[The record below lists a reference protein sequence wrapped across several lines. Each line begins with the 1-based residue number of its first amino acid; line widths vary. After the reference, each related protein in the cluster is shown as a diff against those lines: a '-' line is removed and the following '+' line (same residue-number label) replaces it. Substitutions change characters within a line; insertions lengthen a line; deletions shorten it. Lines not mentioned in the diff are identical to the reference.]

1 MNKTFYML
9 AAGAALVVIA
19 GCGQK
24 LPVNRAPNLV
34 RAEIIRADIDAGGAA
49 AAAGPVLVEPTGW
62 ATLTGRFKV
71 NGTPTPDQPLK
82 VDKDQNVCAPP
93 GGMAP
98 VAGTVLL
105 SGDGGLKNVLVF
117 LSTNTPA
124 DDPDKKWEHPDY
136 AANKE
141 ATLAHPFDQKNC
153 VFLDRIYAMRATQT
167 TSVKNSDSVSHN
179 ANIQPRSGAKVDNFN
194 IPPGGA
200 VNYKPGGA
208 TNDPFQVTCSI
219 HTWMQTW
226 MISRPNP
233 YFAVTDADGNFK
245 IENLPAAEGLKL
257 EFRGWHE
264 RAGFLGAVT
273 VNGTAATWKKGKFE
287 LELKPGDTQNLE
299 VTLDAAVLK

>member
-1 MNKTFYML
+1 MVAGIAL
-9 AAGAALVVIA
+9 ATAL

-34 RAEIIRADIDAGGAA
+34 RAELIRADIDAGGAA

-62 ATLTGRFKV
+62 ATLSGRFKV

-82 VDKDQNVCAPP
+82 VDKDQNVCAP

-98 VAGTVLL
+98 VAGTVLM
-105 SGDGGLKNVLVF
+105 SGDGGLQNVLVF

-124 DDPDKKWEHPDY
+124 DDAKWEHPDY

-141 ATLAHPFDQKNC
+141 ITLERPFDQKNC

-167 TSVKNSDSVSHN
+167 TVVKNSDSVSHN
-179 ANIQPRSGAKVDNFN
+179 ANIQPRSGAKVENSN
-194 IPPGGA
+194 IVPGGSFT
-200 VNYKPGGA
+200 YKPGGA
-208 TNDPFQVTCSI
+208 TNDPFPVSCAI
-219 HTWMQTW
+219 HPWMKSW
-226 MISRPNP
+226 MMSRPNP
-233 YFAVTDADGNFK
+233 YFAVTDKDGNFK

-264 RAGFLGAVT
+264 RSGFLGAVT

-287 LELKPGDTQNLE
+287 LELKPGDTQNLDI
-299 VTLDAAVLK
+299 TLDAAVLK